1 MTGTDL
7 HRRLDRIE
15 RTRAG
20 RDTTTLPRVA
30 VLYAAP
36 GEDTAPRL
44 ADMIERGEHRRG
56 WPVLTIRADWP
67 VLRHP
72 GARP

>member
-1 MTGTDL
+1 MSLADIR
-7 HRRLDRIE
+7 RRLDRIE
-15 RTRAG
+15 RIRGG
-20 RDTTTLPRVA
+20 RDPAVMPRAA

-44 ADMIERGEHRRG
+44 ADMIGRGEHRRG